1 MMLSPP
7 SKPPR
12 TTWQPWELTDF
23 NDARGSRSG
32 PRSQATVAAPAA
44 ERSDRNTAALLDAS
58 RRAGYELGFESG
70 RIDGLKAGREAASE
84 EARQAA
90 ALMAQAIARLDG
102 AVADLEQSVADELL
116 ALAVEIARK
125 VINQAIVVQP
135 EAILATVREALA
147 QMPPQ
152 HAMIHLNA
160 EDAALLRSHAGEQ
173 LTRAGHRIQEDPQL
187 GRGDVVIEAG
197 GAHLDARLATRWQ
210 RVIAAIDQD
219 TPWLLADKTEIP

>member
-1 MMLSPP
+1 MLSPP
-7 SKPPR
+7 SKPSR
-12 TTWQPWELTDF
+12 TTWQRWELADF
-23 NDARGSRSG
+23 NDAPGSRSA
-32 PRSQATVAAPAA
+32 PRNAPAA
-44 ERSDRNTAALLDAS
+44 TAQSTARSDRDSTALLEAS
-58 RRAGYELGFESG
+58 RRAGYELGFENG
-70 RIDGLKAGREAASE
+70 RVDGLKAGREAASE

-152 HAMIHLNA
+152 HAMIHLNT
-160 EDAALLRSHAGEQ
+160 EDAALLRSHVGEQ

-219 TPWLLADKTEIP
+219 EPWLLADKTETP